1 VGRLETSTE
10 NCLRALVVGECSATL
25 ARLLRLAAP
34 RGPAALTACSALEL
48 VTRFAD
54 FAPELLF
61 IDADGLAPAGLAACR
76 TLKAHPVTQAV
87 PIIVFGRTVE
97 QRLQAFS
104 AGADDFVTP
113 TVRREG
119 LRARVEALV
128 LAAAARRTL
137 AATRQSAESQELE
150 DLRRTFRRY
159 LSPRLAD
166 RILADVDLRESL
178 LEQSNVRTHAVV
190 LFADM
195 RGFTTISERLAPTQ
209 VVTLLNEYFSL
220 LTDIAFRHDGTV
232 FSMAGDCL
240 MVGFGVP
247 LPQPDSLSRAIAA
260 GQEMLVCF
268 QALSEAWTRRHHVET
283 GLGIGVN
290 AGEVVAGNIGSAVYM
305 NYTIIGDAVNV
316 ASRLCQRARAG
327 EMLFSASVKQGLDAL
342 GLAVGAVALPRI
354 ALRGRSNP
362 VDVFCIP
369 LPTRHEAM
377 VESAVA

>member
-1 VGRLETSTE
+1 
-10 NCLRALVVGECSATL
+10 
-25 ARLLRLAAP
+25 
-34 RGPAALTACSALEL
+34 
-48 VTRFAD
+48 
-54 FAPELLF
+54 
-61 IDADGLAPAGLAACR
+61 
-76 TLKAHPVTQAV
+76 
-87 PIIVFGRTVE
+87 
-97 QRLQAFS
+97 
-104 AGADDFVTP
+104 
-113 TVRREG
+113 
-119 LRARVEALV
+119 
-128 LAAAARRTL
+128 
-137 AATRQSAESQELE
+137 
-150 DLRRTFRRY
+150 
-159 LSPRLAD
+159 
-166 RILADVDLRESL
+166 VDLRESL

-195 RGFTTISERLAPTQ
+195 RGFTTISERLTPTQ

-327 EMLFSASVKQGLDAL
+327 EMLFSASVKQGLDSL

-369 LPTRHEAM
+369 LRSRHEAM